1 MRTIWKLAM
10 KDIKILSRDKATVF
24 FVVGF
29 PLLIGIFFGVVMGGP
44 GNGSKSSAMKIA
56 IVDED
61 NTAMSKRF
69 ISQLDQN
76 DGCDTVL
83 LARDEAINQVRK
95 GKLTG
100 MIAIPDG
107 FGETAGVVWQS
118 PPEIQVGMDPSR
130 QAEGAMAQGF
140 IMQAM
145 GNLIGDRMFDP
156 KQNRK
161 LVDDLRSQLK
171 LAQANGMADA
181 NFAKMVDSMD
191 TLFDSIN
198 KMDEASPA
206 KKEADSSSKDATN
219 DAAKGDKVANESP
232 PADPSEHDDGNGE
245 QNVGDEKS
253 SEAGPSLQFA
263 NITSID
269 VTRVAEPGSQSA
281 LLKKVRTKWDLTFPQ
296 AMVWGI
302 LGCVASFAISIVR
315 ERIRGTYQRL
325 EVAPFSKMHIVA
337 GKGLACFLT
346 VIFVIAM
353 LLAVGFF
360 LGLRPC
366 NPAMLAVATIFV
378 SFCFVGIMLVI
389 SVLGKTE
396 EIVGG
401 AGWGVNMVMAM
412 FGGGMIPLMF
422 LPKSIQTISNL
433 SPVKWAILALEGAIW
448 RGFSIAEMMLP
459 LTILF
464 CVGAACILIGSWRL
478 NAQTG

>member
-10 KDIKILSRDKATVF
+10 KDIKVLSRDKATVF

-29 PLLIGIFFGVVMGGP
+29 PLLMGIFFGVVMGGP
-44 GNGSKSSAMKIA
+44 DGGKSNAMKIA
-56 IVDED
+56 VVDED
-61 NTAMSKRF
+61 NTEMSNRF
-69 ISQLDQN
+69 IKQLDQN
-76 DGCDTVL
+76 DGCEVVP
-83 LARDEAINQVRK
+83 LARDEAIDQVRK

-100 MIAIPDG
+100 MIAVPAG
-107 FGETAGVVWQS
+107 FGESAGLVWQS

-145 GNLIGDRMFDP
+145 GNLIGDRMFNP
-156 KQNRK
+156 KQNRQM
-161 LVDDLRSQLK
+161 VDDLRSQMNA
-171 LAQANGMADA
+171 AQDGVMADE
-181 NFAKMVDSMD
+181 NFKRMVDSMD
-191 TLFDSIN
+191 ALFDSIN
-198 KMDEASPA
+198 ELDEAE
-206 KKEADSSSKDATN
+206 KENEEKVSGEQDAT
-219 DAAKGDKVANESP
+219 DEESS
-232 PADPSEHDDGNGE
+232 D
-245 QNVGDEKS
+245 
-253 SEAGPSLQFA
+253 AGPSLQFA

-269 VTRVAEPGSQSA
+269 VTRVAEPGSKSA
-281 LLKKVRTKWDLTFPQ
+281 LLQKVRTKWDLTFPQ

-315 ERIRGTYQRL
+315 ERIRGTYHRL
-325 EVAPFSKMHIVA
+325 EVAPFSKAHIVA

-346 VIFVIAM
+346 VLFVIVM
-353 LLAVGFF
+353 LLAVGYF
-360 LGLRPC
+360 LGLRPR
-366 NPAMLAVATIFV
+366 NPAMLLVASVFV

-412 FGGGMIPLMF
+412 FGGGMVPLMF

-433 SPVKWAILALEGAIW
+433 SPVKWAVLALEGAIW
-448 RGFSIAEMMLP
+448 RGFSIAEMMMP

-464 CVGAACILIGSWRL
+464 CVGAACMLFGSWRL